1 MKSGGR
7 CLVFLLLLLMMTGC
21 SSEKEADSEYRIYY
35 LNKED
40 TKIIEK
46 AYEPKSDTTDTL
58 AMVDEFLEQLQSDS
72 VDVECKKTIPGNV
85 EIVDY
90 TLEEAVLSLYFDN
103 DYSTVEKIQE
113 ALMRAAIVRTLT
125 QIDGVDCLTF
135 FVGDA
140 PLNDNG
146 GNPVGVM
153 TNDSFIE
160 NPGEQINSIQ
170 EATLVLYFASED
182 GKGLVKE
189 TQEIHY
195 SSNISMEKLIME
207 RLLKGPKS
215 ENARAAIPSG
225 TKLVNVSVV
234 EGVCYVSL
242 DEGFINHD
250 YSIEEPVVIYSIVNS
265 LSEISTISKVQIS
278 VNGDTGRVYRDSFAL
293 DELYVRNLD
302 YINITED
309 TRKYTEEGTPS
320 SE

>member
-1 MKSGGR
+1 MKSGCR
-7 CLVFLLLLLMMTGC
+7 YLIFLLLLVFLTGC
-21 SSEKEADSEYRIYY
+21 SSERETESEYCIYY
-35 LNKED
+35 LNKES

-46 AYEPKSDTTDTL
+46 AYEPQADAADTL
-58 AMVDEFLEQLQSDS
+58 ALVGEFLEQLKADAE
-72 VDVECKKTIPGNV
+72 DVECKKTIPTDVG
-85 EIVDY
+85 IAGY
-90 TLEEAVLSLYFDN
+90 TLEESVLTIYFDN
-103 DYSTVEKIQE
+103 NYSTVEKIE
-113 ALMRAAIVRTLT
+113 EVLMRAAIVRTLT
-125 QIDGVDCLTF
+125 QIDGVDCLNF

-140 PLNDNG
+140 ALVDSS

-215 ENARAAIPSG
+215 ENAVAAIPSG

-242 DEGFINHD
+242 DEGFINQD

-265 LSEISTISKVQIS
+265 LTEISTISKVQIS
-278 VNGDTGRVYRDSFAL
+278 VNGDTGRVYRDSFDL
-293 DELYVRNLD
+293 DELYVRNLE
-302 YINITED
+302 YVNITED
-309 TRKYTEEGTPS
+309 TQKYTEEG
-320 SE
+320 SEVSE